1 MKRWLIYFIL
11 LLQCFFAACAT
22 AAPQIPPK
30 PTAAA
35 GIYVQDYAQVLSA
48 EDKRRL
54 LSIGQE
60 LDNKTTAQLAVVTVK
75 TLDGQPIEDYALA
88 ILREW
93 GIGSKEKNNGAL
105 IVVAVQDRRS
115 RIEVGYGLEGLLTDG
130 LTGRIQ
136 DQAMIPYFRKGN
148 YAAGIV
154 NGYAVT
160 ASLIAKDAGVQ
171 LTSINS
177 EQIAVPAKTT
187 NNTDQE
193 YPFWLK
199 LLIGAGIVLLL
210 IIDNLFLGGVL
221 TQMLF
226 FMFLRG
232 RGGGGGR
239 GGFGGG
245 GSGGGG
251 GSSRSW

>member
-11 LLQCFFAACAT
+11 LLQCFFAACAI

-75 TLDGQPIEDYALA
+75 TLDGQPIEDYALS

-136 DQAMIPYFRKGN
+136 DQTMIPYFRKGN

-160 ASLIAKDAGVQ
+160 ASLIAEDAGVQ

-245 GSGGGG
+245 SGGGG

>member
-48 EDKRRL
+48 EDKRKL

-60 LDNKTTAQLAVVTVK
+60 LDNKTTAQLSVVTVK
-75 TLDGQPIEDYALA
+75 TLDGQPIEDYALS

-171 LTSINS
+171 LTAINS
-177 EQIAVPAKTT
+177 EQVAVPAKTT

-199 LLIGAGIVLLL
+199 LLIGVGIILLL

-245 GSGGGG
+245 SGGGG

>member
-11 LLQCFFAACAT
+11 LLQCFFAAYAT

-75 TLDGQPIEDYALA
+75 TLDGQPIEDYSLS

-171 LTSINS
+171 LTAINS
-177 EQIAVPAKTT
+177 EQIAVPTKTT

-210 IIDNLFLGGVL
+210 IVDNLFLGGVL

-245 GSGGGG
+245 SGGGG

>member
-11 LLQCFFAACAT
+11 LLQCFFAAYAT

-48 EDKRRL
+48 EDKSRL

-160 ASLIAKDAGVQ
+160 ASIIAKDAGVQ
-171 LTSINS
+171 LTAVNS
-177 EQIAVPAKTT
+177 EQIAIPAKTT

-245 GSGGGG
+245 SGGGG